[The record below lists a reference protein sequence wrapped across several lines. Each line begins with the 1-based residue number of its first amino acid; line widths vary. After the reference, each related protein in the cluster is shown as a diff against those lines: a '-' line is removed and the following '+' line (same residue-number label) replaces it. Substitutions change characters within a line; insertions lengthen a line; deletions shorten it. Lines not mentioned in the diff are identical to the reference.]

1 MMYERYRGSFLG
13 IGGTSWTAV
22 ILQEA
27 DVPFATVG
35 VLDFPASNPLE
46 IHWLDTSKEDVI
58 CGSSA
63 TLTVVSPGDRTYE
76 DLYSIDP
83 GEIRLDVYRE
93 DALYWSGCM
102 DPEFYEEPY
111 SSAANYDVRFIFSDF
126 GILDRLSYTAND
138 MASFE
143 KIVIDALRR
152 SKINHTALDQSLIST
167 YLDAGTRATLDMIKV
182 RSENFYDEDGVP
194 MSLAKVLR
202 GILQPLALK
211 IIQRS
216 GKIYIYDM
224 NALYSLSDGKPI
236 EWCSDDQ
243 MMGVDKVANNAKVI
257 FSVYAAEM
265 EGQDIDYDGEYSE
278 DMVNLTSGSPSD
290 GDYYSFYPGYGL
302 GVEGGDSGDHDYDN
316 IDFTIFLS
324 DKGSGLA
331 SKNYQA
337 KYFHILPMFG
347 GDEADGVAVWFY
359 TGGHG
364 SLTTGW
370 PVRKVTPS
378 GVGSQV
384 EWMRTQ
390 KIYLPKLTESGDSG
404 YRIRLSMDLLLDPRY
419 NPFSD
424 ASENNEEGNYKKV
437 ESGAVN
443 VLVPVKI
450 QIYDESGA
458 VKCHYNNNSI
468 YASDTALDGKLN
480 RTLGSWLSGSADYD
494 SCRLHWY
501 DETKLNKGTGIM
513 GWKTNRQ
520 CSSIPKKSLFP
531 AFSKMDAGQYIP
543 YPPEGGYLEVSVY
556 AWFDIYDGAGNLKN
570 DELMKL
576 MRWGLFKA
584 PRIEIIKNNRILSAL
599 DAEDIEYSGVL
610 NPEAKDDISI
620 DTICGTMDSPYPNA
634 RGLIY
639 DARTDLP
646 IRRMIRADRY
656 NQAEQLLIGTLYSQF
671 ATRKTVLSGT
681 TALALSELSWYYD
694 QAQHDKRFV
703 VTEAV
708 ARLREG
714 ECEIRAVE
722 LSPDIY
728 TADSDYE

>member
-1 MMYERYRGSFLG
+1 MMYERYKGSFLG

-27 DVPFATVG
+27 DMPFATVG
-35 VLDFPASNPLE
+35 VLEFSASNPLE
-46 IHWLDTSKEDVI
+46 IHWQDTSKEDVI
-58 CGSSA
+58 CGSAA

-76 DLYSIDP
+76 DLYSINP

-111 SSAANYDVRFIFSDF
+111 SSAANYDVRFTFSDF
-126 GILDRLSYTAND
+126 GILDRLGYTASG
-138 MASFE
+138 MVSFE
-143 KIVIDALRR
+143 DIVVNALGR

-167 YLDAGTRATLDMIKV
+167 YVGAGVRATLDMLMV

-194 MSLAKVLR
+194 MSLADVIR

-211 IIQRS
+211 MIQIN
-216 GKIYIYDM
+216 GKIYFYDL
-224 NALYSLSDGKPI
+224 NALYLISDGKLI

-243 MMGVDKVANNAKVI
+243 MMSVDKVANNAKVT
-257 FSVYAAEM
+257 FSVYAAES
-265 EGQDIDYDGEYSE
+265 EEQDIEYGDEYSE
-278 DMVNLTSGSPSD
+278 TMVNLTSDVPAEHE
-290 GDYYSFYPGYGL
+290 YYSYYPGYGL
-302 GVEGGDSGDHDYDN
+302 GIEGEDGIKHDYDN
-316 IDFTIFLS
+316 IDFTIFIS
-324 DKGSGLA
+324 DKGAGLA
-331 SKNYQA
+331 SKHPTA
-337 KYFHILPMFG
+337 KFFHILPMFG

-364 SLTTGW
+364 GLASGF
-370 PVRKVTPS
+370 PVRKVASDQLREPI
-378 GVGSQV
+378 

-390 KIYLPKLTESGDSG
+390 KIYLPKLSESGDSD

-419 NPFSD
+419 NPFCD
-424 ASENNEEGNYKKV
+424 ASENNEEGNYKTI
-437 ESGAVN
+437 ESSAVN
-443 VLVPVKI
+443 VLLPVKI
-450 QIYDESGA
+450 QLYDENST
-458 VKCHYNNNSI
+458 VKWHYSNKSI
-468 YASDTALDGKLN
+468 YSSDTAMDGNL
-480 RTLGSWLSGSADYD
+480 RMILGEWISGAADND

-501 DETKLNKGTGIM
+501 DETKLNNGTGIL

-520 CSSIPKKSLFP
+520 CSSIPKKNLYPTISQI
-531 AFSKMDAGQYIP
+531 DAGQYIP
-543 YPPEGGYLEVSVY
+543 YPPEGGYLEVCVY
-556 AWFDIYDGAGNLKN
+556 AWFDIYDGDGNLKN

-584 PRIEIIKNNRILSAL
+584 PRIEIVKNNRILSAL

-610 NPEAKDDISI
+610 NPEAKDDLSL
-620 DTICGTMDSPYPNA
+620 DTICGTMESPYPNA

-646 IRRMIRADRY
+646 IRRMTRADRC

-671 ATRKTVLSGT
+671 ADRKTVLSGT
-681 TALALSELSWYYD
+681 AALDLSELSWYYD
-694 QAQHDKRFV
+694 QAQHDKRFI
-703 VTEAV
+703 VTETV
-708 ARLREG
+708 ARLREE
-714 ECEIRAVE
+714 ECEIKAVE